1 MNRIKQQPTYVNI
14 ICTIQK
20 ISIEITI
27 DIEKRDQLHWRL
39 VRVIVCS
46 LWRSKLVSTSSSSSS
61 QFCHTNT
68 LSLIFDDGVVI
79 TLKEREI
86 AAPCEYQLLTALIQ
100 EIDRYHESHES
111 QPPQST
117 KPQKLT
123 DNSSDNS
130 GWSKNKLAKRLV
142 NEVL

>member
-86 AAPCEYQLLTALIQ
+86 AAPCEYQILTALIQ